1 MKYKITEMTTQ
12 EMKVEYEDGSWAK
25 IASSPDQPKEY
36 YLTMIARYHH
46 SNDQEVAITD
56 HPMKIG
62 DEGTVGEGLEKE
74 EPPTAEETKIDYG
87 FARRSAYPQLENQ
100 LEAMYDARQ
109 GDDTKQKAI
118 DGHIEI
124 VKAKIPKDDKIY
136 TYEELDGIITELK
149 KDSKWTD
156 D

>member
-1 MKYKITEMTTQ
+1 MDTLS
-12 EMKVEYEDGSWAK
+12 MKVEYEDGSWAL
-25 IASSPDQPKEY
+25 IPSQVGADKEY
-36 YLTMIARYHH
+36 YLWQIKGFQPKAV
-46 SNDQEVAITD
+46 EPVAIKD
-56 HPMKIG
+56 HPMKLG
-62 DEGTVGEGLEKE
+62 DEGIVGEGLEEKKE
-74 EPPTAEETKIDYG
+74 EPEISELNYG
-87 FARRSAYPQLENQ
+87 GARREAYPQIENQ

-124 VKAKIPKDDKIY
+124 VKAKFPKNDKLY
-136 TYEELDGIITELK
+136 TLKELDEAITELK

>member
-1 MKYKITEMTTQ
+1 MQIKGDDIGPFGQ
-12 EMKVEYEDGSWAK
+12 ETLENVLLKMIHSQRFHP
-25 IASSPDQPKEY
+25 SSEWVCG
-36 YLTMIARYHH
+36 RF
-46 SNDQEVAITD
+46 
-56 HPMKIG
+56 
-62 DEGTVGEGLEKE
+62 GEGLEKE

>member
-1 MKYKITEMTTQ
+1 MDTYS
-12 EMKVEYEDGSWAK
+12 MKVEYDDGSWAL
-25 IASSPDQPKEY
+25 IPSQVSAEKEY
-36 YLTMIARYHH
+36 YLLQIKDFQPKAV
-46 SNDQEVAITD
+46 DPVAIKD
-56 HPMKIG
+56 HPLKVG
-62 DEGTVGEGLEKE
+62 DEGTVGEGLEE
-74 EPPTAEETKIDYG
+74 EEKPTEAEAINYG
-87 FARRSAYPQLENQ
+87 FARRAAYPQLENQ

-136 TYEELDGIITELK
+136 TYEELDAAITELK

>member
-1 MKYKITEMTTQ
+1 MKYKITEMDTVS
-12 EMKVEYEDGSWAK
+12 MKVEYDDGSWAL
-25 IASSPDQPKEY
+25 IPSRVGADKEY
-36 YLTMIARYHH
+36 YLLQIQDFQPRAV
-46 SNDQEVAITD
+46 EPVALTD
-56 HPMKIG
+56 HPLKVG

-118 DGHIEI
+118 DAHIEI

-136 TYEELDGIITELK
+136 TYEELDAIITELK